1 MFALRMVQLIE
12 SHADR
17 LASELMHRLIAS
29 ERCRDLVRKVPAQE
43 LEMRT
48 HEIYRHL
55 SDYLLLKTE
64 SEMEAQ
70 YIGLGVRRVKQGVS
84 FSDLLFALAATKE
97 CLWEYLER
105 EGLLEDPVE
114 LLGDLNLLHALGRFF
129 DRIAYAAALGYESA
143 YREENIRPPL
153 GSVSTHEKSRGAKT
167 V

>member
-1 MFALRMVQLIE
+1 MVRLIE
-12 SHADR
+12 SHTDG
-17 LASELMHRLIAS
+17 LASELMRRLVAS
-29 ERCRDLVRKVPAQE
+29 ERCRDLVQKVPAQE

-48 HEIYRHL
+48 REIYRHMT
-55 SDYLLLKTE
+55 DWLLLKTE

-70 YIGLGVRRVKQGVS
+70 YIGLGERRLQQGVP

-129 DRIAYAAALGYESA
+129 DRIAYAVAVGYESV
-143 YREENIRPPL
+143 YREENISPVPHQNLVRP
-153 GSVSTHEKSRGAKT
+153 
-167 V
+167 